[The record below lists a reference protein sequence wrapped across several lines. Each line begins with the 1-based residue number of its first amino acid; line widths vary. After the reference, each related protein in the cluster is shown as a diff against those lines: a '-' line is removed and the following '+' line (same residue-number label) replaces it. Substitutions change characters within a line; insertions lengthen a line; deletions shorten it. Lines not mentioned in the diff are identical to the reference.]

1 MSGEALQKEFQSIF
15 NLLKTRKKF
24 IFKAVTDEGKLL
36 VEREDE
42 ICGQKENQPYQF
54 NTPHEFKKFVSEMN
68 QEEIDY
74 QKTVEGNDMPYR

>member
-1 MSGEALQKEFQSIF
+1 MSREALQQEFQSIF
-15 NLLKTRKKF
+15 GLLKTRKKF
-24 IFKAVTDEGKLL
+24 IFKSVTDEGKLL

-42 ICGQKENQPYQF
+42 ICGQKENQPYEF

-74 QKTVEGNDMPYR
+74 QKTVEGNEMPYR

>member
-1 MSGEALQKEFQSIF
+1 MNREALEQEFQTIF
-15 NLLKTRKKF
+15 NLLKTRKNF
-24 IFKAVTDEGKLL
+24 ILKEITGDGKLI

-42 ICGQKENQPYQF
+42 VCGQKENQPYEF

-74 QKTVEGNDMPYR
+74 QKTVEGDEMPYR